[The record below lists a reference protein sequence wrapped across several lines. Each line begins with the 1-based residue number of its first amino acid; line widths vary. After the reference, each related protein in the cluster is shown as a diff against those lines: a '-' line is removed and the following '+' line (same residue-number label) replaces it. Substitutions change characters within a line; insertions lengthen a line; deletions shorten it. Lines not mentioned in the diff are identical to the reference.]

1 MEVLFKIFMNTF
13 LQPHTLFL
21 IESLIFFENFSFESS
36 RFVKISQSAHRAD
49 REILQ
54 NREFSKK
61 KVFKKKNDSDTKKCS
76 GVAKKCLHKKLKM
89 LSILQIDVPKMI
101 KNDHFWNPEID
112 DFGTGLGGRF
122 LIKNRPPNRTK
133 IDTKN
138 DEKRTHF
145 FDKKWSRFRQFLGPV
160 FEKNDPSLKSQLGR
174 GSYIKT
180 GLLGGHFLIKLVS
193 RTGAIFEKKSLRF
206 WTRNLIRFGVPNRS
220 LLDPLRGSKSES
232 VFVKNRPPKT
242 IKFDRFRDP
251 PLGGL

>member
-1 MEVLFKIFMNTF
+1 MNTF
-13 LQPHTLFL
+13 LQPHTLFF

-49 REILQ
+49 RKILQ

-89 LSILQIDVPKMI
+89 LSILQIDVPKSFI
-101 KNDHFWNPEID
+101 LNDFGTPEID
-112 DFGTGLGGRF
+112 DFGTGLGGPI
-122 LIKNRPPNRTK
+122 LIKIGPPNRTK
-133 IDTKN
+133 TDTKN